1 MSSRETKPMRYK
13 HTHAHACTERKRE
26 RETYYKDLVH
36 RFKEAEIPKIFSQ
49 QALDT
54 EEPMVEF

>member
-1 MSSRETKPMRYK
+1 M
-13 HTHAHACTERKRE
+13 HTHAQRERE